1 MTNDKRFE
9 DSMSVEDL
17 MKKPQKELL
26 VEIYIQTV
34 KTNGTVAINCKD
46 IVDLQTKVDE
56 KIGTKELLRFE
67 KLFGIIAG
75 LAGLI
80 IIIWN
85 ILDRVM

>member
-1 MTNDKRFE
+1 MNNGKRFE
-9 DSMSVEDL
+9 DTMSVEDL

-34 KTNGTVAINCKD
+34 KTNGTVARNCDD
-46 IVDLQTKVDE
+46 IEELQTKVDE
-56 KIGTKELLRFE
+56 KIGTRELLRFE

-75 LAGLI
+75 IAGLI